1 MTTISILPE
10 QIGSF
15 RAVAGTRESVGRTA
29 GEALDLL
36 SLQLED
42 DENGT
47 PVIVQKRKAD
57 AFFNQAQQNRLT
69 ELMRRRSNDNLTEAE
84 EIELEQLIE
93 VELDRARE
101 RAEKLTGRL
110 LP

>member
-36 SLQLED
+36 NSQLAD

-47 PVIVQKRKAD
+47 LVIVQNRKAD
-57 AFFNQAQQNRLT
+57 AFFNQSQQNRLT
-69 ELMRRRSNDNLTEAE
+69 ELTTRRNTDNLTPAE

-93 VELDRARE
+93 IELDGARAR
-101 RAEKLTGRL
+101 AEHLAGGL

>member
-1 MTTISILPE
+1 MTTITILPE

-36 SLQLED
+36 NSQLAD

-47 PVIVQKRKAD
+47 LVIVQNRKAD
-57 AFFNQAQQNRLT
+57 AFFNQTQQKRLT
-69 ELMRRRSNDNLTEAE
+69 ELMTRRAADNLTQAE
-84 EIELEQLIE
+84 ETELEQLIE
-93 VELDRARE
+93 TELDGARR
-101 RAEKLTGRL
+101 RAEQLTGGL

>member
-10 QIGSF
+10 QVGGF
-15 RAVAGTRESVGRTA
+15 RAVAGTRESIGRTA

-36 SLQLED
+36 NSQLSE

-47 PVIVQKRKAD
+47 LVIVQNRKAD
-57 AFFNQAQQNRLT
+57 LFFNQAQQKRLT
-69 ELMRRRSNDNLTEAE
+69 ELTTRRSTGNLTQAE
-84 EIELEQLIE
+84 EVELEQLIE
-93 VELDRARE
+93 IELDGARR
-101 RAEKLTGRL
+101 RAEHLAGGL

>member
-1 MTTISILPE
+1 MTTITILPE
-10 QIGSF
+10 KVGSF

-36 SLQLED
+36 NSQLDD

-47 PVIVQKRKAD
+47 LVIVQNRKAD
-57 AFFNQAQQNRLT
+57 AFFNQAQQKRLT
-69 ELMRRRSNDNLTEAE
+69 DLTMRRSVGNLTPAE

-93 VELDRARE
+93 TELDGARR
-101 RAEKLTGRL
+101 RAEHLAGG
-110 LP
+110 LPS